1 MLPSTPTENQ
11 LLWRYHWYRVEMI
24 ARRRPQALQLIARL
38 AAERAAAAGPK
49 HGVVLPAQPQPGT
62 TKWWEWP

>member
-24 ARRRPQALQLIARL
+24 ARRRFLAR
-38 AAERAAAAGPK
+38 RADRRQMP
-49 HGVVLPAQPQPGT
+49 PGGGN
-62 TKWWEWP
+62 WWEWP